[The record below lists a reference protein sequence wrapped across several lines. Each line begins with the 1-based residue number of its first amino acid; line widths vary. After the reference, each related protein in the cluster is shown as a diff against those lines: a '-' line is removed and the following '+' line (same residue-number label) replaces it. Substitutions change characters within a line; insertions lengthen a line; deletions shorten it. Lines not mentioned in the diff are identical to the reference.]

1 MTRRPLVVT
10 AVLLLTGATAHAQT
24 QRQAPPMPA
33 MPPPVERAVT
43 PEPSIATD
51 ARVSRVEAWLKALLH
66 HEQGISDPPL
76 KAVASWWGDDLQG
89 FWMDVSSLIRL
100 MRNPG
105 TLRFSWQ
112 TQAETKPR
120 EIRYTPVQLQRL
132 RAMACIAG
140 GTVREAP
147 CFTILRQR
155 DLVDDDLLELAIR
168 VQDANDADNFVLRYG
183 AMLHTDIA
191 ILKPAPSEPRSA
203 ARLSPGV
210 GGYRVQIQD
219 GRQMNLSQADDHWT
233 IARGLLA
240 NIRPP
245 DSNRPAPGR
254 DAMVRLWYHTTA
266 AWMQDAGDH
275 ETIHLDRAR
284 EFFPNDPDIL
294 FLSGTQHETYAS
306 AAVQSVREGAVLP
319 AGVTLMIDSESRELR
334 QAETFF
340 RRSIA
345 AKRDQ
350 PEAHLR
356 LGHVLGGLNRHADAV
371 PELEEAINTTPD
383 DLMRYYGLLM
393 LGTSQEALGRYDA
406 AQASYEK
413 ASTFYPT
420 AQSPYLALT
429 ELARRRGDRTAALRS
444 IQEVFD
450 LPWSQFQRY
459 DPWWD
464 YDIAQARNVGELLKE
479 LRRPFQNG
487 THP

>member
-1 MTRRPLVVT
+1 MTLRSLVVT
-10 AVLLLTGATAHAQT
+10 TAFLLSGATAGGQV
-24 QRQAPPMPA
+24 QRPNPMPPMPQQTVPA
-33 MPPPVERAVT
+33 PQEA
-43 PEPSIATD
+43 SIATD
-51 ARVSRVEAWLKALLH
+51 ARISHVELWLKALLD
-66 HEQGISDPPL
+66 HEQGISDQPL
-76 KAVASWWGDDLQG
+76 TTVASWWGDDLQAL
-89 FWMDVSSLIRL
+89 WMDVGSLVRL
-100 MRNPG
+100 MRIPG
-105 TLRFSWQ
+105 TVRFSWQ
-112 TQAETKPR
+112 TQTDQKPR
-120 EIRYTPVQLQRL
+120 DIRYTPVQLQRL
-132 RAMACIAG
+132 RAMACIAA

-168 VQDANDADNFVLRYG
+168 VHDSQDADNLILRRG
-183 AMLHTDIA
+183 AMLHSDIA
-191 ILKPAPSEPRSA
+191 MLKPAPSQPRPTA
-203 ARLSPGV
+203 KWSPGS

-240 NIRPP
+240 NVRPP

-254 DAMVRLWYHTTA
+254 DAMVRLWYHATA

-284 EFFPNDPDIL
+284 EIFPNDPDIL

-319 AGVTLMIDSESRELR
+319 AGVTLLIESEGRELR

-340 RRSIA
+340 RRSIT

-356 LGHVLGGLNRHADAV
+356 LGHVLAGLNRHADAV
-371 PELEEAINTTPD
+371 PEFEEALNTTVD
-383 DLMRYYGLLM
+383 DLLRYYGLLM
-393 LGTSQEALGRYDA
+393 LGTSQEALGRYDDA
-406 AQASYEK
+406 HASYEK
-413 ASTFYPT
+413 ASTFYPS

-464 YDIAQARNVGELLKE
+464 YDIAQARNVGDLLKQ
-479 LRRPFQNG
+479 LRRPFMNG
-487 THP
+487 APR

>member
-1 MTRRPLVVT
+1 MTLRPPVVT
-10 AVLLLTGATAHAQT
+10 ALLLLTGATANAQG
-24 QRQAPPMPA
+24 QRQS
-33 MPPPVERAVT
+33 PPVQVMQPPVDRAVT
-43 PEPSIATD
+43 PEPSIGTD
-51 ARVSRVEAWLKALLH
+51 VRISHVEAWLKALLD
-66 HEQGISDPPL
+66 HEQGITDQPL
-76 KAVASWWGDDLQG
+76 TTVASWWGDDLQAL
-89 FWMDVSSLIRL
+89 WMDVSSLIRL

-105 TLRFSWQ
+105 TLRFSFQ
-112 TQAETKPR
+112 TQGDQKPR
-120 EIRYTPVQLQRL
+120 EIRYSPGQLQRL
-132 RAMACIAG
+132 RAMACLASG
-140 GTVREAP
+140 MREP
-147 CFTILRQR
+147 GCTTLMRQR
-155 DLVDDDLLELAIR
+155 GLVDDDLLEVAIR
-168 VQDANDADNFVLRYG
+168 VEGANDADNFILRYG

-203 ARLSPGV
+203 ARSSPGV

-219 GRQMNLSQADDHWT
+219 GRQMSLSQADDHWT

-254 DAMVRLWYHTTA
+254 DAMVRLWYHATA

-275 ETIHLDRAR
+275 ETNHLDRAR
-284 EFFPNDPDIL
+284 EMFPNDPDIL

-306 AAVQSVREGAVLP
+306 AGVQSVREGAVLP

-345 AKRDQ
+345 ARRDQ
-350 PEAHLR
+350 PEARLR
-356 LGHVLGGLNRHADAV
+356 LGHVLGCLNRHADAV
-371 PELEEAINTTPD
+371 PELEEALNTTSE
-383 DLMRYYGLLM
+383 DLLRYFALLM
-393 LGTSQEALGRYDA
+393 LGTSQEALARYDE
-406 AQASYEK
+406 AQASFEK
-413 ASTFYPT
+413 ASKLYPT

-429 ELARRRGDRTAALRS
+429 ELARRRGDRTGALRS

-464 YDIAQARNVGELLKE
+464 YDIAQARNVNDLLKE
-479 LRRPFQNG
+479 LRRPFLHG
-487 THP
+487 AHP